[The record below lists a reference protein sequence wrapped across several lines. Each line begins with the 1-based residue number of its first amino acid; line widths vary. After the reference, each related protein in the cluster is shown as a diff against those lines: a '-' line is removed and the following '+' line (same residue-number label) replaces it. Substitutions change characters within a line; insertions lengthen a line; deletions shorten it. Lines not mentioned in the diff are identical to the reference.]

1 MMRKLLGTR
10 CKLTAMTYN
19 KRPDGIVFIM
29 QRRCWALLLCGLAGL
44 HFFNV
49 AAAEGEMA
57 TAGEAPVFIYS
68 FTGNPNVS
76 TSGMVWG
83 AAMVADAISSIGDI
97 PNKPLVEKLKS
108 ELDQVDQKQRF
119 QSSFGCLFSPCKR
132 VQLLTKPPFEY
143 ARASVTKTSDE
154 MTGLLAP
161 YKTGSVWVLDITE
174 QFHIGGYDLAVRAT
188 ESYFDAAGARRYR
201 ALQVIYWDPYSA
213 RLDATSRGMPA
224 TDAKARPRFGSK
236 EAKAAYW
243 FGTSPTRL
251 QSVMSAAP
259 SGAAAL
265 LKLMIDLPRDS
276 TLVSGRE
283 AFGKLPKLKELRSK
297 KEASCTAAYCST
309 RVFQDLGDR
318 LYLEADWGMPWLIS
332 TPRWGL

>member
-1 MMRKLLGTR
+1 MN
-10 CKLTAMTYN
+10 YN
-19 KRPDGIVFIM
+19 KQPGGILFIM

-49 AAAEGEMA
+49 AAAEGEMS
-57 TAGEAPVFIYS
+57 TAGEAPLFIYS
-68 FTGNPNVS
+68 FTGNPKVS
-76 TSGMVWG
+76 SGNLPWG
-83 AAMVADAISSIGDI
+83 TAMIAEGLASLGDM
-97 PNKPLVEKLKS
+97 PNKPLVEKMKS

-119 QSSFGCLFSPCKR
+119 QSSFGCLFSPCKQ
-132 VQLLTKPPFEY
+132 VQLLTKPPFQY
-143 ARASVTKTSDE
+143 MRASVIETSDE
-154 MTGLLAP
+154 ITGLLDHH
-161 YKTGSVWVLDITE
+161 KTGSVWVLDITE
-174 QFHIGGYDLAVRAT
+174 QFHVGGYNLSVRAT
-188 ESYFDAAGARRYR
+188 EAYFDAAGVRQYR
-201 ALQVIYWDPYSA
+201 PLQVMYWDPYSA
-213 RLDATSRGMPA
+213 RLDATSRGMA
-224 TDAKARPRFGSK
+224 TPDAKARPRFNTK

-251 QSVMSAAP
+251 QSAMSAAP
-259 SGAAAL
+259 SGAADL

-276 TLVSGRE
+276 SLVSGRE

-309 RVFQDLGDR
+309 RVLQDLGER